1 MKSGRQQIVYLN
13 RQARAL
19 FDRAL
24 RECANDSYVFPSA
37 PLPMSKAKCK
47 ALFTDRRSV
56 SRAVA
61 KICKLLE
68 IEDLYLHDMRTAM
81 TSWLDDAGVQES
93 IQSAIL
99 HHSSK
104 DVTSIHYRRSNR
116 EDRLRAAWQL
126 WADHVEAMVSG
137 RPRGTTSSNRPVPT
151 IAAIAVSAES

>member
-1 MKSGRQQIVYLN
+1 
-13 RQARAL
+13 
-19 FDRAL
+19 
-24 RECANDSYVFPSA
+24 
-37 PLPMSKAKCK
+37 
-47 ALFTDRRSV
+47 
-56 SRAVA
+56 
-61 KICKLLE
+61 
-68 IEDLYLHDMRTAM
+68 M

-99 HHSSK
+99 HHSPK

-126 WADHVEAMVSG
+126 WAKHVEAMVSG